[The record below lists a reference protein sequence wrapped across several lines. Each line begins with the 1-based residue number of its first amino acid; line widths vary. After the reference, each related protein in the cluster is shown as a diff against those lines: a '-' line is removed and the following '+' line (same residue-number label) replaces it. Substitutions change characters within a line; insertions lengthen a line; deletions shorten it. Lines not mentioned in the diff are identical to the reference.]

1 VMARQCH
8 LNTCPVGIATQAPNL
23 REKFAG
29 KPEMVIDYFLAV
41 AGEVREIL
49 ARLGFRSL
57 QEIIGRSDLL
67 SEKSNVELPRG
78 GNLAV
83 LPIVARVDAT
93 DERPHQYTPQTTHRE
108 EDSLSER
115 VYRTASRAISKANPI
130 ALSFKIRN
138 THRAVGARVAG
149 EIAHRYGDRGLT
161 DGTIDLTFNGSAG
174 QSFGAFTVSGMRL
187 TLIGEAND
195 YVGKGMSG
203 GEIVIRPPDEAA
215 YDWSQNVIIGNT

>member
-1 VMARQCH
+1 RGRVRVRVDGGLKTGRDVVVAAMLGAEEFGFASAALASLGCVMARQCH

-67 SEKSNVELPRG
+67 SEKLNVELPRG
-78 GNLAV
+78 GNLAL

-93 DERPHQYTPQTTHRE
+93 DERPHQYTPQATRRE
-108 EDSLSER
+108 ADSLNER
-115 VYRTASRAISKANPI
+115 VYRTVSRAIAKANPI

-149 EIAHRYGDRGLT
+149 EIAHRYGDRG
-161 DGTIDLTFNGSAG
+161 
-174 QSFGAFTVSGMRL
+174 
-187 TLIGEAND
+187 
-195 YVGKGMSG
+195 
-203 GEIVIRPPDEAA
+203 
-215 YDWSQNVIIGNT
+215 